1 MRYKQFK
8 ILEQEVAP
16 NGDVSLLTPA
26 QQLNFIKDNVMTLSD
41 DLKQKVLDALQKLKS
56 YVKQEPLQQ
65 NEGID
70 DAVALINNE
79 IMQEISNLDQIAE
92 EHLELITKIVQ
103 AGTSKSMQAGHTE
116 LNKIKTRIEALYT
129 PLASKIVNGCDAFI
143 SKEEIV
149 TDADSDELSDELSAK
164 KQKRAELSKT
174 GLAVRQAIADMTNG
188 VMEKAGR
195 LEAIKDAES
204 ELTRIE
210 EFLKRCVEDPFINFD
225 ELIKRTH
232 GTVEQ
237 EFSKKGSK
245 YIDIYNQFENI
256 LGRTIDQSGA
266 GAWGPAELG
275 LLMLSNPV
283 KKGTKGDIETAGGKQ
298 VEVKAS
304 KKAAAGARLNV
315 EQALKGNLVRDYNSV
330 LQKYFGSTIKTEE
343 GDITVDHQTDKGQV
357 NFTKKG
363 FDILNSWI
371 STLPKWNRQ
380 TAIKFLIDSVNLPM
394 ANYVG
399 QRSYDKML
407 SSAMANVVNNQG
419 QFDFANFQ
427 KAYTEVLF
435 AVYKSEMLD
444 CILVINPIL
453 GTFLIMNDPEDLG
466 DTVNRGLVISGGIDF
481 KDKQSTKSPQI
492 GVGTLTA

>member
-1 MRYKQFK
+1 
-8 ILEQEVAP
+8 
-16 NGDVSLLTPA
+16 
-26 QQLNFIKDNVMTLSD
+26 
-41 DLKQKVLDALQKLKS
+41 
-56 YVKQEPLQQ
+56 
-65 NEGID
+65 
-70 DAVALINNE
+70 
-79 IMQEISNLDQIAE
+79 
-92 EHLELITKIVQ
+92 
-103 AGTSKSMQAGHTE
+103 MQAGHTE
-116 LNKIKTRIEALYT
+116 LNKIKTRIEALYI

-363 FDILNSWI
+363 FDILNGWI

>member
-1 MRYKQFK
+1 MRYHQFK
-8 ILEQEVAP
+8 ILEQDVAP

-26 QQLNFIKDNVMTLSD
+26 QQLNYIKDNVMTLSD

-79 IMQEISNLDQIAE
+79 IMQEISNIDQIAE

-149 TDADSDELSDELSAK
+149 TDADSDELSAK

-195 LEAIKDAES
+195 QEAIKDAES

-210 EFLKRCVEDPFINFD
+210 EFLTRCVKDPFINFD

-304 KKAAAGARLNV
+304 KKAASGARLNV
-315 EQALKGNLVRDYNSV
+315 EQALKGNLVRDYNEV
-330 LQKYFGSTIKTEE
+330 LQRYFGKTIKTEE

-435 AVYKSEMLD
+435 AVYKAEMLD

-453 GTFLIMNDPEDLG
+453 GTFLVMNDPSDLG

>member
-1 MRYKQFK
+1 MRYNQFK

-26 QQLNFIKDNVMTLSD
+26 QQLNLIKDNVMTLSD
-41 DLKQKVLDALQKLKS
+41 DLKQKVLDAMQKLKS
-56 YVKQEPLQQ
+56 YVKQEPVQQ

-70 DAVALINNE
+70 DAVGLINNE
-79 IMQEISNLDQIAE
+79 IMQEISNLDQKAEDYLEQIA
-92 EHLELITKIVQ
+92 KIVQ

-149 TDADSDELSDELSAK
+149 TDADTDELSIK

-195 LEAIKDAES
+195 QEAIKDAEL

-210 EFLKRCVEDPFINFD
+210 EFLVRCVKDPFINFD

-237 EFSKKGSK
+237 EFVKKGSK

>member
-1 MRYKQFK
+1 MRYNQFK

-56 YVKQEPLQQ
+56 YVKQEPVQQ

-79 IMQEISNLDQIAE
+79 IMQEISKLDQIAE

-149 TDADSDELSDELSAK
+149 TDADTDELSNK

-195 LEAIKDAES
+195 LEAIKDAEL

-210 EFLKRCVEDPFINFD
+210 EFLVRCVKDPFINFD

-237 EFSKKGSK
+237 EFAKKGSK